1 MALTVIVA
9 CGAKKLDRPASARCL
24 YVGPYFK
31 ACLAYAFT
39 LAKPKD
45 AFIIS
50 AKYGLVG
57 LNDVIEPYDKRLG
70 DTFSVTEFSLTT
82 QAEQL
87 GLLKAK
93 VIVLGGRKYVGLCR
107 KVWRRGMQAP
117 LEGKGGLG
125 MQIRWMKKEMEGRNL

>member
-9 CGAKKLDRPASARCL
+9 CGAKKLDRAASARCL

-31 ACLAYAFT
+31 ACLAYA
-39 LAKPKD
+39 LAIAKAKD
-45 AFIIS
+45 VFIIS

-57 LNDVIEPYDKRLG
+57 LNDVIEPYDKRLEEP
-70 DTFSVTEFSLTT
+70 FSVTEFSLTT

-87 GLLKAK
+87 GLLGTK
-93 VIVLGGRKYVGLCR
+93 VTVLGGRKYVGLCR
-107 KVWRRGMQAP
+107 KVWKKLEAP

-125 MQIRWMKKEMEGRNL
+125 QQIKWMKERLNGNS